1 MCPPAV
7 LQSEISQFWRVLEN
21 APVPSS
27 IDHTLQVNTP
37 SRSSTQGDPGCH
49 SIATSW
55 DIDCAELEAG
65 REGQCSYSPMPPFLH
80 AAKAAASGGPKSVFK
95 SATAPYFVTSHTLT
109 AVFCAT
115 VVRGP
120 IFPEASWADTI
131 DGRESAKSTADLSNI
146 FNSYG
151 KILGE

>member
-1 MCPPAV
+1 
-7 LQSEISQFWRVLEN
+7 
-21 APVPSS
+21 
-27 IDHTLQVNTP
+27 
-37 SRSSTQGDPGCH
+37 
-49 SIATSW
+49 
-55 DIDCAELEAG
+55 
-65 REGQCSYSPMPPFLH
+65 MPPFLH

-95 SATAPYFVTSHTLT
+95 SATAPYFVTSQTLT

-146 FNSYG
+146 FDSYG
-151 KILGE
+151 EILDVVTRRVLSHREAWQYMPFLSIVKSGSILHG